1 MNKIDLMENYENY
14 YGEYDKEIML
24 KLEKKL
30 NDTQTQINN
39 DSDLTKA
46 NELYQETIDYLKR
59 YETRYWERLS
69 EPAFTCGKADSE
81 INQLAWTVLY
91 QELEDFEKT
100 FKFTGSGVPE
110 HLQSVKHSLQ
120 PFESERQ
127 KRKYIR
133 NMKNH
138 REAS

>member
-1 MNKIDLMENYENY
+1 MAKF
-14 YGEYDKEIML
+14 
-24 KLEKKL
+24 
-30 NDTQTQINN
+30 
-39 DSDLTKA
+39 
-46 NELYQETIDYLKR
+46 
-59 YETRYWERLS
+59 ERLATKYGDRYIS
-69 EPAFTCGKADSE
+69 IDKLFKLLDLAYTCGKADSE
-81 INQLAWTVLY
+81 INQIAWAVLY

-110 HLQSVKHSLQ
+110 HLQSVKFSIQ
-120 PFESERQ
+120 PFENERQ